1 MVYLILNLE
10 RIFELMARI
19 KNIEGFCGFCNAT
32 TKMELS
38 GDSNLSK
45 DDTRKW
51 AKCKKCKQTV
61 LVEFEVK
68 EKMSKETEENEQNEK
83 LKIYSPKSSFLI
95 GDAIYH
101 QGWDDTGV
109 VLSKELLS
117 NGVSSILV
125 KFNKSGQKQLIE
137 TNQRSEVN

>member
-1 MVYLILNLE
+1 
-10 RIFELMARI
+10 MARV
-19 KNIEGFCGFCNAT
+19 KNIEGFCSFCNAT

-38 GDSNLSK
+38 GDSNLGK

-51 AKCKKCKQTV
+51 AKCKKCKQMV
-61 LVEFEVK
+61 LVDYEVK
-68 EKMSKETEENEQNEK
+68 EKLPKETIENDQNEN
-83 LKIYSPKSSFLI
+83 LKIYSPKSSYLI

-125 KFNKSGQKQLIE
+125 KFNKSGHKQLIE
-137 TNQRSEVN
+137 TNQQSEVNQFGWNLYTGK

>member
-1 MVYLILNLE
+1 LVYLFLNLE
-10 RIFELMARI
+10 RILENMARI
-19 KNIEGFCGFCNAT
+19 KNIEGFCSFCNAT

-38 GDSNLSK
+38 GDSNLGK

-51 AKCKKCKQTV
+51 AKCKKCKQMV

-68 EKMSKETEENEQNEK
+68 DKASKETIENEQNEK
-83 LKIYSPKSSFLI
+83 LKVYSPKASFLV

-125 KFNKSGQKQLIE
+125 KFSKSGQKQLIE
-137 TNQRSEVN
+137 TNQ